1 VDRARRRVSLS
12 ARLCYGEPVRIPSAG
27 SVLLLTLTGCPA
39 PDDGATDPASS
50 TAVDATSG
58 TSTTSGTTSSTT
70 TDPTTAAAATTGEP
84 ATTDSTDSTDST
96 TGDALPCACF
106 QPSGS
111 GGEFTILCPAP
122 AKASASADC
131 GGDTCTYDEAG
142 ITAALALLA
151 AGAPGV
157 VTWSVDQSDFLAPP
171 HPRALATAANCSGQ
185 FCDGGIHILTGDGK
199 VYSQEMEYNDL
210 SGEIGPLVG
219 ATLRDASYFN
229 MCAQNPELA
238 ARFACIR
245 AAAEPP
251 TFADECVPGDD
262 LGYY

>member
-1 VDRARRRVSLS
+1 M
-12 ARLCYGEPVRIPSAG
+12 RIPSVG

-39 PDDGATDPASS
+39 PGDGATDPASS
-50 TAVDATSG
+50 SG
-58 TSTTSGTTSSTT
+58 GDPTTGGSTTGDTTGDTTSSASTT
-70 TDPTTAAAATTGEP
+70 TDPTTTAAATTGESTTT
-84 ATTDSTDSTDST
+84 ATTDTTDT

-122 AKASASADC
+122 AKAGASADC
-131 GGDTCTYDEAG
+131 GGDTCTYDEPG
-142 ITAALALLA
+142 ITAALTLLA

-157 VTWSVDQSDFLAPP
+157 VTWSVDQSDFLAP
-171 HPRALATAANCSGQ
+171 HSPRALATAANCSGQ
-185 FCDGGIHILTGDGK
+185 FCTGGIHILTGDGK

-210 SGEIGPLVG
+210 AGEIGPLVG
-219 ATLRDASYFN
+219 ATLRDATYFN

-245 AAAEPP
+245 NAAEPP